1 MSFDQESFTMRD
13 ITGTTGTKSIV
24 DLVTY
29 RIPAEFKAHSLTED
43 TPRVLETNALSN
55 GVTVVLTIQY
65 QGDAKKIPTQIMA
78 TFAQNT
84 HSAIINAVK
93 PYLNSKNALSQR
105 MPRIT
110 SGIGRNGE
118 QLDLSRLADNMW
130 LLYLQYSSKLTS
142 FPELTVELV
151 DN

>member
-78 TFAQNT
+78 TFA
-84 HSAIINAVK
+84 
-93 PYLNSKNALSQR
+93 
-105 MPRIT
+105 
-110 SGIGRNGE
+110 
-118 QLDLSRLADNMW
+118 
-130 LLYLQYSSKLTS
+130 
-142 FPELTVELV
+142 
-151 DN
+151 